1 MLVQEFKINLLVAVL
16 ALALQHVEVLFFLLF
31 LRLLFVKGFNHR
43 LSVCVVQLY
52 GECSI
57 LILVVTG
64 SIEETRVAVV
74 LALRL
79 LN

>member
-16 ALALQHVEVLFFLLF
+16 ALALQHVEVLFF